1 MYFSVN
7 AAMSTKILTRPRRWK
22 PVQQIRGLASV
33 GSTASLSR
41 LELNHAVDLSKFVHK
56 VGSLRDRLKRP
67 LTYSEKV
74 LYSHLDDEFDESIIR
89 GQSQLKLRPL
99 RIACQDATAQMA
111 LIQFMS
117 AGLESTAV
125 PTTVHCDHLI
135 VSRDGEAQDLPRA
148 LDAHREV
155 YEFMESA
162 CQKYNMGFWKPGAG
176 IIHQIVLENYAFPG
190 GMMVGTDSHTPN
202 AGGMGMIAIGVGGA
216 DAVDVMAGLPLE
228 LTAPKVLGVRLTG
241 QLSRWASPKD
251 IINTV
256 AGMISVKG
264 GTGSIIEYFGP
275 GAATL
280 SATGMA
286 TVCNMGAETGATTS
300 VFPYAPQM
308 ADYLHANNRADMAT
322 AVQRISSELRAD
334 QGAEYD
340 CVIDIDLSALEP
352 RINGPFTPDLSTP
365 LSKFSDAVEGNEWP
379 GKLTAGL
386 IGSCTNS
393 SFEDMGRAASLAQ
406 QALDAGLKPK
416 MPLLVSPGSL
426 QTRDT
431 LEKADI
437 LQVFEKL
444 GATMLPNACGP
455 CCGSWDRVDMPKGTK
470 NSIITSYNR
479 NFSGRLDS
487 NPATHVF
494 LASPEVVMGKIFSD
508 DLSFDP
514 SVDSITTPSGKEF
527 RFIPPTGDALPQQGY
542 EDSDSAYEGPPTG
555 DRSNLEVQIS
565 PSSDRLQKLAP
576 FAPWSGE
583 DYTNCLILIK
593 TKGKCTTDHITPA
606 GPWFRYRGHLENIS
620 NNTLIGAVNAETDK
634 VNTVHNQLTNNDGD
648 VPGTARDYQ
657 SHGRQWVVIADH
669 NYGEGS
675 SREHAAL
682 QPRYLGGVA
691 IIAKSFARIH
701 EANLKKQGMLA
712 LTFAD
717 EADYDRI
724 KASDLINI
732 TGLASLAPGQSLA
745 LKVTPQGGD
754 EWEARLNHTFTPEQI
769 EYFKAGSALNLMAK
783 KSG

>member
-1 MYFSVN
+1 M
-7 AAMSTKILTRPRRWK
+7 LLRLCTRPPQGPAR
-22 PVQQIRGLASV
+22 LARAY
-33 GSTASLSR
+33 ASLATSKAQLSR
-41 LELNHAVDLSKFVHK
+41 LEPNHVVDLSRFQKK
-56 VGSLRDRLKRP
+56 VAEVRRRLNRP
-67 LTYSEKV
+67 LAYSEKV
-74 LYSHLDDEFDESIIR
+74 LYSHLDDDFDGPITR
-89 GQSQLKLRPL
+89 GKSQLKLRPI

-117 AGLESTAV
+117 ACLESSAV

-148 LDAHREV
+148 IEAHREV
-155 YEFMESA
+155 YDFMESA

-241 QLSRWASPKD
+241 QLSPWAAPKD
-251 IINTV
+251 IISTV

-275 GAATL
+275 GVQRL

-300 VFPYAPQM
+300 IFPYTPQM
-308 ADYLHANNRADMAT
+308 SLYLHANRRADMAR
-322 AVQRISSELRAD
+322 AVESVSSELCAD
-334 QGAEYD
+334 EGVKYD
-340 CVIDIDLSALEP
+340 NVMEIDLSALEP
-352 RINGPFTPDLSTP
+352 RINGPFTPDFSTP
-365 LSKFSDAVEGNEWP
+365 VSEFKSAVESNEWP
-379 GKLTAGL
+379 PELTAGL

-406 QALDAGLKPK
+406 QALDAGLKPQ
-416 MPLLVSPGSL
+416 MPLLISPGSL

-431 LEKADI
+431 LKEAGI

-455 CCGSWDRVDMPKGTK
+455 CCGSWDRADVPKGTP

-487 NPATHVF
+487 NPATNIF
-494 LASPEVVMGKIFSD
+494 LTSPEMVMSKIFSP
-508 DLSFDP
+508 DLSFNP
-514 SVDSITTPSGKEF
+514 TVDSLTTPSGEKF
-527 RFIPPTGDALPQQGY
+527 TFSPPTAQFLPSKGY
-542 EDSDSAYEGPPTG
+542 LDSDTGYTAPPNG
-555 DRSNLEVQIS
+555 DRSELEIQID
-565 PSSDRLQKLAP
+565 PSSLRLQRLEP
-576 FAPWSGE
+576 FDPWAGE
-583 DYTNCLILIK
+583 DFNDCLILIK

-620 NNTLIGAVNAETDK
+620 NNTLIGAVNAETDA
-634 VNTVHNQLTNNDGD
+634 VNNVQNQLTNENGD
-648 VPGTARDYQ
+648 VPGTARDYK
-657 SHGRQWVVIADH
+657 SKGRPWVVIADH

-712 LTFAD
+712 LTFAN

-724 KASDLINI
+724 HASDRISI
-732 TGLASLAPGQSLA
+732 VELASLAPGKSVSLEIKPSTGESWRTE
-745 LKVTPQGGD
+745 L
-754 EWEARLNHTFTPEQI
+754 LHTFTAEQI
-769 EYFKAGSALNLMAK
+769 EYFREGSALNLMAK
-783 KSG
+783 KRY